1 MKRSLL
7 PVCLMLICLSVVPTV
22 YADVI
27 DPDEKEVQTSY
38 QIINL
43 DSYPDYVLL
52 LYGYPFYYDIM
63 VLNSSQFS
71 FYKFSTLS
79 VYAVEKSNFNEDK
92 LRQLNETQ
100 LQDYFASSTNVI
112 RSDMELEGSY
122 GTVNGANPL
131 SEVLIELEITS
142 LNRTHMEIKKK
153 RILYTYEGGDVKS
166 ADYQDQ
172 NTTPQPDIIPSGVDM
187 IWYFALPLI
196 ALTGIVLVLLYRR
209 LN

>member
-1 MKRSLL
+1 MSDVNL
-7 PVCLMLICLSVVPTV
+7 PFCGPTV

-43 DSYPDYVLL
+43 DSYPDYVFL

-112 RSDMELEGSY
+112 RQIWNLRGVM
-122 GTVNGANPL
+122 
-131 SEVLIELEITS
+131 VL
-142 LNRTHMEIKKK
+142 
-153 RILYTYEGGDVKS
+153 
-166 ADYQDQ
+166 
-172 NTTPQPDIIPSGVDM
+172 
-187 IWYFALPLI
+187 
-196 ALTGIVLVLLYRR
+196 
-209 LN
+209 

>member
-1 MKRSLL
+1 MKGSLL
-7 PVCLMLICLSVVPTV
+7 PVCLMLICLSVVPV
-22 YADVI
+22 YVDVI

-43 DSYPDYVLL
+43 DSYPDYVFL
-52 LYGYPFYYDIM
+52 LYGYPFYHDIV

-79 VYAVEKSNFNEDK
+79 VYAVEKSNFNEDE

-100 LQDYFASSTNVI
+100 LQDYFANSTKVI
-112 RSDMELEGSY
+112 RSDLELEGSY
-122 GTVNGANPL
+122 GTVNVANPL

-142 LNRTHMEIKKK
+142 LNHTHLEIKKK
-153 RILYTYEGGDVKS
+153 RIIYTYEGGGVKS

-172 NTTPQPDIIPSGVDM
+172 NTTPQPGPVPSGTDM
-187 IWYFALPLI
+187 IWYFGLPLI
-196 ALTGIVLVLLYRR
+196 ALAAILIVLLRR
-209 LN
+209 RSK